1 MTGTFHAFCL
11 TAARSGEGKTT
22 ASVALMRLLTR
33 RGLRVQAFKCGPDYI
48 DPTFHAQA
56 TGRPAC
62 NLDTWMMGR
71 AGVRSLWARRAADAD
86 AAVCEGVMGL
96 FDGRDP
102 GDPAGSTADCA
113 AALGLPLILVF
124 NARGMAA
131 SVAALAEGFRLHA
144 ARRGLRLVGLIAN
157 NVGSPRHAAILREA
171 LERDNLPP
179 LLGALP
185 RRDVWRLPERQLG
198 LLPSAEAGA
207 DAAWLDT
214 LAEAAA
220 PHLDVDRLLSLT
232 VAARPA
238 PPRDRQPLQ
247 EPSLFCGGLVD
258 GSGDGARNGALSAP
272 LFPSSPPA
280 PGGSLEREAPH
291 ASAAGTSPAFVVK
304 PSPAGPD
311 ATAKEENRS
320 VSATAVPG
328 HNAGRK
334 RMGIARDHAFCFYY
348 EENLRVLRARGWELI
363 PFSPLAD
370 AGLPPQLDALYLGGG
385 YPEVFAREL
394 SQNASMRRAIRD
406 FAAQGGEIY
415 AECGGYM
422 YLCARLETAPL
433 SDVPHAPGACAA
445 SASPDS
451 APLSSDAAPCGSPS
465 FSPAAQGGTARE
477 ETQVWPMCGVIDA
490 TARMG
495 GRLRSL
501 GYREVTFLSDA
512 PFGMGGEAGDG
523 PQDGAPARPEGG
535 TSAHAENKRSSR
547 ACGGM
552 PDGLKKDAARSSDTS
567 GTNDTGGRPEALPED
582 GGPDGPA
589 ARKAPGGKA
598 AQGPTFR
605 GHEFHWSD
613 IELHRDYPPLYLT
626 RDRSGERPEGVA
638 FGKVR
643 AGYVHMYW
651 AHTENDAAPAEDGGK
666 SPSGC
671 PSPSAAPNEEG
682 GSAPSLPGGPVSD
695 KTVSSKA
702 VSGKPASG
710 GLVLGGPVPGGP
722 AKSAASSSR
731 EPAPGTLTGAAAHPP
746 MRGAAL
752 EAAPSGAART
762 AARPAPRVILLNGP
776 SSAGKTTLAKAL
788 QRRLYASRGLCCMAL
803 SIDHLLQ
810 GCTGGYESVVKGA
823 ALTGL
828 PIAET
833 FHASV
838 AAAARAGAW
847 VIADHVIGEDPAWI
861 ADLTARL
868 DGIPLLSVQ
877 VTCDAQELRR
887 RESGR
892 ADRSPDWEH
901 AERQA
906 RTIHVPLPNEMR
918 VDTTRN
924 SPSACADAI
933 LAALFGE
940 AADGTASRP
949 QGSPGPDRLE
959 TNADRPPEGHGNPD
973 SGP

>member
-1 MTGTFHAFCL
+1 MTFHAFCL

-22 ASVALMRLLTR
+22 VSVALMRLLAR

-113 AALGLPLILVF
+113 AALGLPVILVF

-144 ARRGLRLVGLIAN
+144 ARRGLRLAGLIAN

-171 LERDNLPP
+171 LERDDLPP

-185 RRDVWRLPERQLG
+185 RRDSWRLPERQLG

-207 DAAWLDT
+207 DGAWLDA

-220 PHLDVDRLLSLT
+220 PHLDVERLLSLT
-232 VAARPA
+232 VAARPE

-247 EPSLFCGGLVD
+247 EPPLFCGGVAD
-258 GSGDGARNGALSAP
+258 GSGDCAINGGLSAP
-272 LFPSSPPA
+272 LFPPSPPA
-280 PGGSLEREAPH
+280 SGGSQERKTPH
-291 ASAAGTSPAFVVK
+291 ASTAGTRPSFLKK

-320 VSATAVPG
+320 APASAAPG
-328 HNAGRK
+328 QNAGRK

-370 AGLPPQLDALYLGGG
+370 AGLPPHLDALYLGGG

-394 SQNASMRRAIRD
+394 SQNVPMRRAIRD

-433 SDVPHAPGACAA
+433 SGVPAAPGACAA

-451 APLSSDAAPCGSPS
+451 ALLSSDAAPCGSPS
-465 FSPAAQGGTARE
+465 FSPAGKGGAARE
-477 ETQVWPMCGVIDA
+477 GTEVWPMCGVIDA

-512 PFGMGGEAGDG
+512 PFGVGGEAGDG
-523 PQDGAPARPEGG
+523 PQDATLARPEGG
-535 TSAHAENKRSSR
+535 ASLCAENKRSSR

-552 PDGLKKDAARSSDTS
+552 PDGLKKDAARSSDKS
-567 GTNDTGGRPEALPED
+567 GTRGTRGTNGAGGAGDTGGGPEALPED
-582 GGPDGPA
+582 GGSDGPA
-589 ARKAPGGKA
+589 GRKAPGEKA

-643 AGYVHMYW
+643 SGYVHIYW
-651 AHTENDAAPAEDGGK
+651 AHTDCE
-666 SPSGC
+666 PSLGE
-671 PSPSAAPNEEG
+671 SAAD
-682 GSAPSLPGGPVSD
+682 AF
-695 KTVSSKA
+695 
-702 VSGKPASG
+702 SG
-710 GLVLGGPVPGGP
+710 G
-722 AKSAASSSR
+722 
-731 EPAPGTLTGAAAHPP
+731 
-746 MRGAAL
+746 
-752 EAAPSGAART
+752 

-803 SIDHLLQ
+803 SVDHLLQ

-918 VDTTRN
+918 VDTTRT

-959 TNADRPPEGHGNPD
+959 PPNGDGPPAGHGNPD